1 MLCNYDGTIVPDMN
15 NNITY
20 TDESIVFLNAAK
32 GMSLEDTKKVTYRRL
47 GLSYNDVEINITW
60 RCLVGK
66 HQYFLILIACDVDFR
81 NMMELFVQSGTNMME

>member
-1 MLCNYDGTIVPDMN
+1 MFSNFFMLCNYDGTIVPDMN

-20 TDESIVFLNAAK
+20 TDRSIVFLNAAK

-66 HQYFLILIACDVDFR
+66 H
-81 NMMELFVQSGTNMME
+81 

>member
-1 MLCNYDGTIVPDMN
+1 MLCNYNGTIVPDMN

-20 TDESIVFLNAAK
+20 ADGSIVFLNAVK
-32 GMSLEDTKKVTYRRL
+32 DMSLEDTKKVTYRRL
-47 GLSYNDVEINITW
+47 GLGYNDVEINITW

-66 HQYFLILIACDVDFR
+66 HQYFLILIACEVDFR

>member
-1 MLCNYDGTIVPDMN
+1 MLCNYNGTIVPDMN

-20 TDESIVFLNAAK
+20 ADGSIVFLNAVK
-32 GMSLEDTKKVTYRRL
+32 DMSLEDTKKVTYRRL
-47 GLSYNDVEINITW
+47 GLGYNDVEINITW

-66 HQYFLILIACDVDFR
+66 HRYFLILIACEVDFR